1 MRNWLLDR
9 RVVAALPWACGLVA
23 FALAAKNLIGTHAD
37 LGIYLDTARELR
49 EGGVDLFRARPDS
62 GPWAYPPVAV
72 LPFAGLQLLCSD
84 AVIRWLWCIGLGFA
98 TTLLVLDSRKIA
110 ERIGGLRWW
119 QWLCL
124 AVLFQR
130 TIAQNLTHGQL
141 SLWVA
146 VALLRGL
153 RALLERRDGA
163 AGTWLAVATALK
175 LTPALF
181 LFALP
186 LMRRTRAAT
195 VMALVL
201 AFLVLL
207 LPWPFLGA
215 AEHSRHLTDFHRAI
229 VAPMLGSGE
238 RVVTEFAAGSS
249 INGALDYL
257 LRARPTSAQ
266 GHTVHWVDLAP
277 DTVRTVKLTWSLLLG
292 ALLLGWGLRA
302 RRLPDAERLTQ
313 QFGAVAMA
321 IVLFSPITRLYH
333 LAGAWVAFLL
343 FCRGPR
349 PRIWLWAPIA
359 LTLLLAMTLRQRK
372 LLGEAAWRAFEIGP
386 LHLALV
392 GMSLWACLACRAIAP
407 PDPDGEVAGRP

>member
-9 RVVAALPWACGLVA
+9 RLVAALPWACGLVA
-23 FALAAKNLIGTHAD
+23 FVLAAKNLVGTHAD

-49 EGGVDLFRARPDS
+49 EGGVDLFRARPDC

-72 LPFAGLQLLCSD
+72 LPFAALQLLASD
-84 AVIRWLWCIGLGFA
+84 EVIRWLWSFGLGLA
-98 TTLLVLDSRKIA
+98 TTVLVFDSRAIA
-110 ERIGGLRWW
+110 SRIGGLHWW
-119 QWLCL
+119 QWLSL
-124 AVLFQR
+124 LVLFQR

-153 RALLERRDGA
+153 RALLERRDGT

-181 LFALP
+181 LLALP
-186 LMRRTRAAT
+186 LMHRSRAAIA
-195 VMALVL
+195 MAVVL

-207 LPWPFLGA
+207 LPWPFLGSQ
-215 AEHSRHLTDFHRAI
+215 EHLRHLSDFYRAI
-229 VAPMLGSGE
+229 VAPMFGSGQ

-249 INGALDYL
+249 IDGALDYVL
-257 LRARPTSAQ
+257 QARPTSTQ
-266 GHTVHWVDLAP
+266 GHTVHWLDLAP
-277 DTVRTVKLTWSLLLG
+277 TTIRAIKIGWSLLLG
-292 ALLLGWGLRA
+292 ALLITWGLRA
-302 RRLPDAERLTQ
+302 RRLGNAERLIQ

-321 IVLFSPITRLYH
+321 IVLFSPITRIYH

-349 PRIWLWAPIA
+349 PRAWLWAPIA
-359 LTLLLAMTLRQRK
+359 ITLLLAMTLRQRK
-372 LLGEAAWRAFEIGP
+372 LLGETLWRAFEIGP

-392 GMSLWACLACRAIAP
+392 GMSLWACLTCKSVAP
-407 PDPDGEVAGRP
+407 PDTDREVAGRP